1 MSEPDLAPAAVVLTQ
16 VAVAEALAAACA
28 LGKVD
33 VDAFLTPIGAV
44 AVCRR
49 TGPGQPEEVA
59 QVVSRLLRT
68 TPVVLLV
75 QREGRMTASRWSSG
89 AKVEDLPPAL
99 MLDGAPPEVERLLL
113 GQARVADL
121 PGVVA
126 STGMSRWRAMRA
138 LTRAG
143 RAARRAARPA

>member
-1 MSEPDLAPAAVVLTQ
+1 MSEPGLAPAAVVLTK

-28 LGKVD
+28 VGKVE

-49 TGPGQPEEVA
+49 TGAGEPEAVA
-59 QVVSRLLRT
+59 GAVSQMLRT

-75 QREGRMTASRWSSG
+75 QRDGRMTASRWSAG
-89 AKVEDLPPAL
+89 AKVEDLLPAL

-113 GQARVADL
+113 GQVRAADL
-121 PGVVA
+121 PGVVT
-126 STGMSRWRAMRA
+126 SVGMSRWRAMRTLA
-138 LTRAG
+138 RAG
-143 RAARRAARPA
+143 RAARSSSGPA